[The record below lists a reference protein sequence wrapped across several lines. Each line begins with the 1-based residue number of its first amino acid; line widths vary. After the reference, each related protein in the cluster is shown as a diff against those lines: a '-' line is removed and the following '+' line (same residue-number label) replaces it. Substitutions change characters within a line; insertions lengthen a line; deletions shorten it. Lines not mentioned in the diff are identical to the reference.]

1 MTFFT
6 GFLIGQAVTALCA
19 LVVCAFFG
27 GAR

>member
-6 GFLIGQAVTALCA
+6 GFLIGQAVTCLSL